1 MIFFSRNKGQL
12 RAAVTRPCIRIPW
25 VLAPFPLHMMVD
37 LHMRFHVF
45 FHIRF
50 NNISEGTNVFF
61 YFFQFVYYFFTF
73 FSLHIIAEKAHFK
86 CVEFSVVLSLDH
98 LSGANLVCHVRR
110 LSNEQLIMG

>member
-1 MIFFSRNKGQL
+1 MHKNSVG
-12 RAAVTRPCIRIPW
+12 TC
-25 VLAPFPLHMMVD
+25 LAPFPSHMMVD

-45 FHIRF
+45 FHIRLYQKAQM
-50 NNISEGTNVFF
+50 FF
-61 YFFQFVYYFFTF
+61 LTF
-73 FSLHIIAEKAHFK
+73 FSLYIIAEKAHFQ